1 MVFTT
6 LAHHMDVDLLR
17 EAHRHT
23 RKDSSPGIDGVTG
36 KHYGENLE
44 GNLRDLHGR
53 LKSGRYKA
61 PPVVRAWLE
70 KGNGKERPIG
80 KPTFE
85 DKIVQRA
92 VVMLL
97 EPIYEQMFYDFS
109 HGFRKGRSQHKA
121 IRHLREDLIRLR
133 INWIVSADITGL
145 FDNLDHRLLRSL
157 INRRVNDGTLLRLI
171 GKWLNAGVMEGGTV
185 HHPELGT
192 PQGAVVSPLLSNIF
206 LHYVLDGWFAQVV
219 QPRLRGRSLII
230 RWADDFVIGC
240 EYKSD
245 AERILAVLPKRFE
258 RYGLALHPGKT
269 SLVCFSKPYS
279 EKEAKERGTFEFLG
293 FTFHWGK
300 SRQGYW
306 VIKKKTARKSLS
318 RFMEGVWQW
327 CKDNLHEPIQQQH
340 EVLCSKLRGFYHY
353 FGVRGNYKALEVVF
367 EHTERAWR
375 RWLSRRSSKG
385 NVLFEDLRK
394 TYPLPL
400 PRVVHNI

>member
-1 MVFTT
+1 MT

-17 EAHRHT
+17 EAYRHT
-23 RKDSSPGIDGVTG
+23 RKDSSPGIDGITA
-36 KHYGENLE
+36 KQYGENLE
-44 GNLRDLHGR
+44 ENLEDLYKR

-70 KGNGKERPIG
+70 KDNGKMRPIG

-97 EPIYEQMFYDFS
+97 EPIYEQVFYDLS

-121 IRHLREDLIRLR
+121 VQQLREELIRLR

-145 FDNLDHRLLRSL
+145 FDNIDHGLLRTL
-157 INRRVNDGTLLRLI
+157 IKRRVNDGTLLRLI
-171 GKWLNAGVMEGGTV
+171 GKWLNAGVMEGGAV
-185 HHPELGT
+185 HYPELGT
-192 PQGAVVSPLLSNIF
+192 PQGGVISPLLSNIF
-206 LHYVLDGWFAQVV
+206 LHYVLDDWFAQVV

-230 RWADDFVIGC
+230 RWADDFIIGC

-245 AERILAVLPKRFE
+245 AQRILSVLPKRFG
-258 RYGLALHPGKT
+258 RYGLSLHPDKT
-269 SLVCFSKPYS
+269 SLVCFSKPYT
-279 EKEAKERGTFEFLG
+279 EEEARKRGTFDFLG

-306 VIKKKTARKSLS
+306 VIKKKTARKRLS
-318 RFMEGVWQW
+318 RFMKRVWQW
-327 CKDNLHEPIQQQH
+327 CKENLHERIKEQY
-340 EVLCSKLRGFYHY
+340 ETLCSKLRGFYQY
-353 FGVRGNYKALEVVF
+353 YGVRGNYKALEVVF

-375 RWLSRRSSKG
+375 RWLSRRSHKG
-385 NVLFEDLRK
+385 KVLFEDLRK

-400 PRVVHNI
+400 PRIVHNI